1 MFFFLQLTENAFS
14 DVIILSVAT
23 VLAIIGSVF
32 LKKYYKTLI
41 VLIFIIS
48 VFNMKPIVGAA
59 YKYMT
64 CNDEWK
70 KQPDDIESVKFKQHP
85 NIYYIQPD
93 GYTSFSNLRNN
104 SLYHFDNSGYEKFLK
119 EYGFVLYDDYRSN
132 YSSTLLSNSATFN
145 MKHHYIQ
152 KDVDFYGAGSAIMDN
167 AVLRIFKKNGYK
179 TSFIT
184 QAPYLIINRPDL
196 KYDYC
201 NFNYNELPYFGDGRN
216 MEKNVFSD
224 LKEQMSLNRDSGNFY
239 FIENF
244 SPGHVSTYQVQ
255 SLGEQAE
262 IDGHMKGLAKA
273 ELWLKATV
281 SYIIK
286 EDPNALIIIGADH
299 GGFAGFT
306 YAQEALNKIADK
318 EHIYS
323 IFGAQLAIKW
333 NADVEDYDDNLKSG
347 VNLFRILFSYL
358 SKKKTYLNNLQ
369 DDGSYKLLKD
379 PKGVYRYIN
388 DNEEIVFEKV

>member
-1 MFFFLQLTENAFS
+1 
-14 DVIILSVAT
+14 
-23 VLAIIGSVF
+23 
-32 LKKYYKTLI
+32 
-41 VLIFIIS
+41 
-48 VFNMKPIVGAA
+48 
-59 YKYMT
+59 
-64 CNDEWK
+64 
-70 KQPDDIESVKFKQHP
+70 
-85 NIYYIQPD
+85 
-93 GYTSFSNLRNN
+93 
-104 SLYHFDNSGYEKFLK
+104 
-119 EYGFVLYDDYRSN
+119 
-132 YSSTLLSNSATFN
+132 
-145 MKHHYIQ
+145 
-152 KDVDFYGAGSAIMDN
+152 
-167 AVLRIFKKNGYK
+167 
-179 TSFIT
+179 
-184 QAPYLIINRPDL
+184 
-196 KYDYC
+196 
-201 NFNYNELPYFGDGRN
+201 
-216 MEKNVFSD
+216 
-224 LKEQMSLNRDSGNFY
+224 
-239 FIENF
+239 
-244 SPGHVSTYQVQ
+244 
-255 SLGEQAE
+255 
-262 IDGHMKGLAKA
+262 LAKA